1 MGMTA
6 PILMWQEEMTMSLGF
21 ETHVPV
27 ASALLLF
34 EIILLPLALALL
46 LGWILPRSI
55 GPPPVG
61 FMSRSWI
68 GRSALA
74 LVPLGVSMWI
84 VHYQFHLLTSWSSAL
99 PVTQRALIDASGGLL
114 QPWLGD
120 PAWSLACC
128 TPAPDWLLDFELIII
143 NLGFVVS
150 WALAFNF
157 ARAALP
163 GARTMRVF
171 FGVLPLGLLQLG
183 LLAWG
188 IWIVL
193 QPMQMRGTL
202 LP

>member
-1 MGMTA
+1 
-6 PILMWQEEMTMSLGF
+6 
-21 ETHVPV
+21 
-27 ASALLLF
+27 
-34 EIILLPLALALL
+34 
-46 LGWILPRSI
+46 
-55 GPPPVG
+55 
-61 FMSRSWI
+61 
-68 GRSALA
+68 
-74 LVPLGVSMWI
+74 MWI

-128 TPAPDWLLDFELIII
+128 APAPDWLLDFELILI

-163 GARTMRVF
+163 GARTPMRVF

-183 LLAWG
+183 LLVWG